1 MKCDG
6 RIKIKGVFYMAFF
19 LNSSFGEKLAQKSF
33 KMMGRVKVPIG
44 EGEALCLLTADF
56 SLLLGDFILCTD
68 QGVIYRP
75 RLGAVGAVGRYD
87 YSAISA
93 VTVEIVKS
101 YPCVCLT
108 IAGGEVSRLYV
119 GAKDADK
126 MADFIKGK
134 ISRS

>member
-1 MKCDG
+1 
-6 RIKIKGVFYMAFF
+6 MAFF
-19 LNSSFGEKLAQKSF
+19 LSGSFGEKMAQKSF
-33 KMMGRVKVPIG
+33 KMMGRVKVPVS
-44 EGEALCLLTADF
+44 EEEALCLLTADS

-68 QGVIYRP
+68 QGVVYRP

-87 YSAISA
+87 YSSISA
-93 VTVEIVKS
+93 VTVEVLKS

-126 MADFIKGK
+126 MADFIKGR
-134 ISRS
+134 ISHS